1 MDKLIHSFGS
11 DSKVSRRTAVSNIVK
26 LSAVAGGLRWQF
38 GTVAAQ
44 PPKAFQFRF
53 LLAGC
58 MYGYTQ
64 LETILAEV
72 KKTSAVA
79 IDLWPK
85 PHGDQCEQLADMG
98 EAKFA
103 ALLKQHQV
111 TLGCV
116 TRYDLGP
123 FQLHDEFA
131 RCQRL
136 GCQQIVTG
144 AKGPKGL
151 QGNELKTAVS
161 QFLEQLKPHLELAA
175 QHNVTLAIENHA
187 HSLIESV
194 DSIRYLA
201 EFGADLPLKVALA
214 PYHLP
219 QDSKLLGSLLRDIGK
234 KMAVFYAWQH
244 GLGCMQKLP
253 KEEELLQMPG
263 RGNLDF
269 QPLVAALRDIQ
280 YTGWTEIFM
289 HPVPRGIPILD
300 STAEVTDEINRAK
313 LYLLDCV
320 TRVSNEAHS

>member
-1 MDKLIHSFGS
+1 M
-11 DSKVSRRTAVSNIVK
+11 
-26 LSAVAGGLRWQF
+26 
-38 GTVAAQ
+38 
-44 PPKAFQFRF
+44 
-53 LLAGC
+53 
-58 MYGYTQ
+58 
-64 LETILAEV
+64 
-72 KKTSAVA
+72 
-79 IDLWPK
+79 
-85 PHGDQCEQLADMG
+85 
-98 EAKFA
+98 
-103 ALLKQHQV
+103 
-111 TLGCV
+111 
-116 TRYDLGP
+116 
-123 FQLHDEFA
+123 
-131 RCQRL
+131 
-136 GCQQIVTG
+136 
-144 AKGPKGL
+144 
-151 QGNELKTAVS
+151 
-161 QFLEQLKPHLELAA
+161 EQLKPHLEVAA

-187 HSLIESV
+187 HSLIESI

-201 EFGADLPLKVALA
+201 EFAADLPLSVALA

-269 QPLVAALRDIQ
+269 QPLVASLRDIQ